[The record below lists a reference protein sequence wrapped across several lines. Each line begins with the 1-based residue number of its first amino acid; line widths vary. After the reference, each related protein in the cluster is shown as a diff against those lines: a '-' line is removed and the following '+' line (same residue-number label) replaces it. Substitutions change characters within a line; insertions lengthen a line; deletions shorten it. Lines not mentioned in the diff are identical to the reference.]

1 MNAEANDVAID
12 KIGALTDLH
21 RRIADSAPVGIAVV
35 DATDPAH
42 PLVYANQEFSTLT
55 GYPLNE
61 LVGRNLRFLQGEDRE
76 QDQRHRLR
84 ESLERGEPTRVL
96 LRNYRKDGSLFWNEM
111 SVVPLKD
118 SQGFITHFA
127 AFHRDAGE
135 RLKFDPRATRDT
147 LSGVHQPTTMAI
159 RDDRLTG
166 LFTESYLEELLK
178 RDWSI
183 AQRESRSMA
192 LFAIDLDALDLY
204 NTTFGRAAGDS
215 TIRRVAHC
223 VSGCLRRASDVTA
236 RLEGGS
242 FLAFAPGIDAEH
254 ALRLANTMVE
264 RVRELRIHHPR
275 CTVLRYITIS
285 VGVATLVP
293 GANDGPADLI
303 EKSRQQLQKAK
314 KGGRNKVA

>member
-1 MNAEANDVAID
+1 
-12 KIGALTDLH
+12 
-21 RRIADSAPVGIAVV
+21 
-35 DATDPAH
+35 
-42 PLVYANQEFSTLT
+42 
-55 GYPLNE
+55 
-61 LVGRNLRFLQGEDRE
+61 
-76 QDQRHRLR
+76 
-84 ESLERGEPTRVL
+84 
-96 LRNYRKDGSLFWNEM
+96 M

-236 RLEGGS
+236 RLEGGG